1 MTSTLIRKL
10 LIAGVAV
17 SALSLAACGKKEEA
31 GADDAAAKAA
41 AADASTVTLSLIHI

>member
-17 SALSLAACGKKEEA
+17 SALSLAACGKKEIGRA
-31 GADDAAAKAA
+31 H
-41 AADASTVTLSLIHI
+41 V